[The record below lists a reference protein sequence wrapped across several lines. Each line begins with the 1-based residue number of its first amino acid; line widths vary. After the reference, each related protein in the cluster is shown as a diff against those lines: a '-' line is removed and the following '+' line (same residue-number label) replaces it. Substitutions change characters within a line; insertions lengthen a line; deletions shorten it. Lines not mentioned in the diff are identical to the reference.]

1 VRRAARRPGCRGE
14 RLSVET
20 APPADAALVR
30 IVGPPGSGKTLLIV
44 ALAEELRRRG
54 HRVGS
59 AEARSDANGGAL
71 VIALP
76 SGGRVTAAAPAPDA
90 AASGA
95 LLRLARRLDPQLT
108 LLLLEES
115 SEADEGAVAPVGTPT
130 IELVPAGGTPHTPSE
145 QLLAAISTERIAG
158 AFSVVGPGDTLGLA
172 ALVEQRLL
180 GAAAGRSLDVAAEPP
195 PPARRY
201 AEGGRVGLV
210 RWLGRALQ
218 GARGWRR
225 GPRGGGGKR

>member
-1 VRRAARRPGCRGE
+1 VRGHARRPCCRGG
-14 RLSVET
+14 RLSVHA
-20 APPADAALVR
+20 APHADAALVR
-30 IVGPPGSGKTLLIV
+30 VVGPPGSGKTLLIV

-59 AEARSDANGGAL
+59 AEARGGAL

-76 SGGRVTAAAPAPDA
+76 SGGRVTAPAPAPDA

-95 LLRLARRLDPQLT
+95 LLLLARRLDPQLA

-115 SEADEGAVAPVGTPT
+115 SEADGSAVAPAGTPT
-130 IELVPAGGTPHTPSE
+130 IELVPAGGTPHTLSA
-145 QLLAAISTERIAG
+145 QLLAAVSTERIAG

-172 ALVEQRLL
+172 ALVEQLL

-195 PPARRY
+195 PPATRR
-201 AEGGRVGLV
+201 AEGGRIALV

-218 GARGWRR
+218 GARDWRR
-225 GPRGGGGKR
+225 RGRRGGSER